1 MATIDLFK
9 EIDRTIAQSTEIS
22 VKEEP
27 VKESKQSNDGV
38 DPFISQ
44 VICSIP
50 NLKAWL
56 KGKLDARAAIDP
68 TFLPKY
74 LKPSKS
80 IDECERYIIEQ
91 MRLIAMKHKQGNM
104 GFVGG
109 SDEDLVNIAVHY
121 YDEDSIKVDKPKAE
135 KKAPKAEPN
144 AATPA
149 PRAAKPKT
157 EKKTQSDNLQ
167 LSLF

>member
-1 MATIDLFK
+1 
-9 EIDRTIAQSTEIS
+9 
-22 VKEEP
+22 
-27 VKESKQSNDGV
+27 
-38 DPFISQ
+38 
-44 VICSIP
+44 
-50 NLKAWL
+50 
-56 KGKLDARAAIDP
+56 
-68 TFLPKY
+68 
-74 LKPSKS
+74 
-80 IDECERYIIEQ
+80 

-144 AATPA
+144 AAAPA